1 MPLFSVQ
8 LDANGKGLWN
18 AERRLRQLTLINQSS
33 AAVTVLRNNMLPGFS
48 LTNTAP
54 QNLFVFKDAEVGDI
68 QSLGF
73 TGGAANGAIL
83 VSWE

>member
-8 LDANGKGLWN
+8 LNASGNGLWT
-18 AERRLRQLTLINQSS
+18 AQQRLKQLTLINQSS

-48 LTNTAP
+48 LTNAAP
-54 QNLFVFKDAEVGDI
+54 QNVFVFKDAEVGDI

-73 TGGAANGAIL
+73 TGGAANAVVL